1 MKSKLHKPLL
11 LREKKVYLNTERIYV
26 WGDTLLIMGIDPGI
40 AILGY
45 GLIEYKGNSFKTIDY
60 GAITTEAGTPMSVRL
75 SIIHRQLNELLE
87 KYKPDAFAVEELFFN
102 KNIKTALTVAHA
114 RGVAIVAAVNLG
126 IPIYEYTPLQVKQA
140 ISGYGRAEKK
150 QMQQMVKVLLNLK
163 EVPKPDD
170 VADALAVAICH
181 GNSSNFAHLF
191 KL

>member
-1 MKSKLHKPLL
+1 
-11 LREKKVYLNTERIYV
+11 
-26 WGDTLLIMGIDPGI
+26 MGIDPGI

-45 GLIEYKGNSFKTIDY
+45 GLVEYKGNSFKVIDY
-60 GAITTEAGTPMSVRL
+60 GAVTTEAGTPMSYRL
-75 SIIHRQLNELLE
+75 TVIHKQLTELLE
-87 KYKPDAFAVEELFFN
+87 KYKPDAFAIEELFFN
-102 KNIKTALTVAHA
+102 KNIKTALTVGHA
-114 RGVAIVAAVNLG
+114 RGVAIVAAANME

-140 ISGYGRAEKK
+140 IAGYGRADKK
-150 QMQQMVKVLLNLK
+150 QMQQMVKILLNLK